1 MALTVDEKNPQAR
14 DFYVHMGVYRR
25 TSVDEQGRPYPLLYM
40 RRPPM

>member
-25 TSVDEQGRPYPLLYM
+25 TAADEQGRPYPLLYM